1 MKDLRLLS
9 PGGMGIKPHDHI
21 VYLDS
26 DRNGGL
32 VTFDDGH
39 THELQYVPAV
49 DAVEATEEIPE
60 QIDPNT
66 GELLQPG
73 QPANP
78 GQPATPEQWIVV
90 PSEDG
95 HTHEVLLDSELPR
108 KAKSKKP
115 DDSEILSEQL
125 RYFNS
130 ALETEGKS
138 LEDAEESEGFYT
150 GEKQWTPRE
159 KQYLVDRG
167 RACLTINETAKEI
180 NNISGNQR
188 QTRTDFRCVPV
199 GGTDQKVCD
208 ILNILI
214 KNVTEQCFYE
224 REESKVFLDSLIAGR
239 GLFNIYIDK
248 SRNPEG
254 DIIIERL
261 AFGDCKFGEHEK
273 EDVSDAEFLVKD
285 KMYSLG
291 RLKATYE
298 ELEDDLAASFDQFLN
313 QQPVLV
319 SEDKSKDAYLQPNK
333 EVPVPMMSGG
343 MRLVDVERKEMR
355 QIDLWRKKYVK
366 VPVIVNADVDFYYDG
381 FGISKRDLKRILSM
395 QGFYTVDRVIP
406 KMVISRTAG
415 SVVLEYQDP
424 AQLPTDDFH
433 VVPVYCNKRGNRF
446 WGKVHEI
453 KDPQREINKRH
464 SQAVDIG
471 NRASGSGWLYDASTF
486 ASKKEEDDFLKNSSS
501 PGFAAKVSDINHPPV
516 QVKAGDMPPTIVQLL
531 TLAHEHLKSL
541 VNTTAM
547 PNGANES
554 NAMFTYRQKLLSA
567 GNEYLTDNL
576 RFAKIKVG
584 RLLIATIQDLYT
596 PERVYRT
603 LVDADSRNP
612 QGEQVGGIPVSEF
625 TEEDVERLFRDN
637 DLTKVDVVVTEG
649 VYSPSVRMSIFAV
662 LSDLKAAGA
671 DIPLE
676 LLFEF
681 ADIPQTVKDQVLQI
695 LADSAAAASQ
705 EQKEKS
711 MTELWKTA
719 MGKGYLPPE
728 VVSKMSE
735 ALGVDMS
742 MNGAAPPQNNT
753 QGLEQ

>member
-1 MKDLRLLS
+1 MKDLKLLS

-21 VYLDS
+21 AYLDS
-26 DRNGGL
+26 DRNGGMCS
-32 VTFDDGH
+32 FDEGH
-39 THELQYVPAV
+39 THEIQYVP
-49 DAVEATEEIPE
+49 AVEATEEIPPE
-60 QIDPNT
+60 LDPET
-66 GELLQPG
+66 GEELSPAQPAQPG
-73 QPANP
+73 Q
-78 GQPATPEQWIVV
+78 PEQWIVV
-90 PSEDG
+90 PSDDG
-95 HTHEVLLDSELPR
+95 HTHEVLLDSEIPR
-108 KAKSKKP
+108 KAKTKKP
-115 DDSEILSEQL
+115 DDSEILSEQM

-130 ALETEGKS
+130 ALEIEGKS

-150 GEKQWTPRE
+150 GEKQWSPRE
-159 KQYLVDRG
+159 KQYLVDRQ

-214 KNVTEQCFYE
+214 KNITEQCFYE

-248 SRNPEG
+248 ARNPEG

-261 AFGDCKFGEHEK
+261 PFTDCKFGEHEK
-273 EDVSDAEFLVKD
+273 EDVSDCEFVIKD
-285 KMYSLG
+285 KMFSMA
-291 RLKATYE
+291 RLRATYE
-298 ELEDDLAASFDQFLN
+298 ELEDELTASFNQFMG
-313 QQPVLV
+313 QPPIMV

-333 EVPVPMMSGG
+333 EYPVGMMTGG
-343 MRLVDVERKEMR
+343 VRLVDVERKEMR

-381 FGISKRDLKRILSM
+381 FGISKKDIKRILSI

-406 KMVISRTAG
+406 KIIISRTAG

-424 AQLPTDDFH
+424 AKLPADDFF

-471 NRASGSGWLYDASTF
+471 NRASGSGWLYDAGTF
-486 ASKKEEDDFLKNSSS
+486 ASKKEEDDFLRNSSS
-501 PGFAAKVSDINHPPV
+501 PGFAAKVADINNPPV

-531 TLAHEHLKSL
+531 TLAHDHLKSL

-596 PERVYRT
+596 PERAFRV
-603 LVDADSRNP
+603 LVDADARNP
-612 QGEQVGGIPVSEF
+612 QGEKIGGIPVSEF
-625 TEEDVERLFRDN
+625 TEEDVERLFKDN
-637 DLTKVDVVVTEG
+637 DLTRVDVIVTEG

-681 ADIPQTVKDQVLQI
+681 ADIPQSVKDQVLQI

-719 MGKGYLPPE
+719 MGKGFVPPE
-728 VVSKMSE
+728 VVTKMSE
-735 ALGVDMS
+735 ALGVDMGQ
-742 MNGAAPPQNNT
+742 MQNGTPPQNNT
-753 QGLEQ
+753 GGLEQ